1 MEILRLFQGLFLWY
15 KRQLKLCL
23 RLRFFVVFQ
32 VSRAFYKA
40 VFLSVEIDVSNPR
53 LFAQRASLPK
63 KKDFSVH
70 FLSSL
75 KLRNVIF

>member
-1 MEILRLFQGLFLWY
+1 MEILRLFQELFLSY

-23 RLRFFVVFQ
+23 RLNFFVVFQ
-32 VSRAFYKA
+32 VSRAFYGA
-40 VFLSVEIDVSNPR
+40 EFLSIEVDISNPR
-53 LFAQRASLPK
+53 LFARRASLPK

-75 KLRNVIF
+75 KLRNVTF

>member
-53 LFAQRASLPK
+53 LFARRASLPK

-75 KLRNVIF
+75 KLRNVTF